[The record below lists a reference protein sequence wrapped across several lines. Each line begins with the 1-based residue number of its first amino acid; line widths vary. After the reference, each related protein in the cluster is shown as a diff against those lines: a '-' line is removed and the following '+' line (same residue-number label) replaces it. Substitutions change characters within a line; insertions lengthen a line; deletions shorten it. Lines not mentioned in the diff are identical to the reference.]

1 MDLNPDPATQG
12 VGSQLLVD
20 GKYEFSDL
28 DELIVNHVKAMSRRV
43 EELMAHEKFKKS
55 DNELGVYPVFSGLL
69 VTHPFSEKFL
79 IDYVKMH
86 PAKSIYGFS
95 LNRKRPGHF
104 NLSFL
109 AKKGSTIQ
117 TWVCT
122 IICGRLQ
129 LKRTSYTAGS
139 SCTRSVLPL

>member
-1 MDLNPDPATQG
+1 MNPDPSTQG
-12 VGSQLLVD
+12 VGTQLIVE

-28 DELIVNHVKAMSRRV
+28 DELIVNHIKAMSRRV

-55 DNELGVYPVFSGLL
+55 DNELGMNDPLPECNG
-69 VTHPFSEKFL
+69 THSFAEKYL

-95 LNRKRPGHF
+95 LNRKKPGHF

-117 TWVCT
+117 TWVRKSGLRDDFSNT
-122 IICGRLQ
+122 HVV
-129 LKRTSYTAGS
+129 TASSSGS
-139 SCTRSVLPL
+139 RSVLPI